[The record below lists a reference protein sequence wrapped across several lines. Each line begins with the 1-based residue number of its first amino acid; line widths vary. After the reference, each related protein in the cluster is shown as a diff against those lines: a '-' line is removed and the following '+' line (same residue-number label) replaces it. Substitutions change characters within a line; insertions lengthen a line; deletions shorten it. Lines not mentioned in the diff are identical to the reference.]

1 MRRSI
6 GLAAC
11 VLVLGLLQASCAT
24 RQQVRGQEVK
34 GLDRKLSTFAY
45 EEEGEIITLI
55 VDTWSARDRDSV
67 AYMPLEIA
75 VANTGVRSLTLSRE
89 SFTLIDSDGNRYP
102 MASPR
107 ELIEGYEFLD
117 FDRNLAELEGIV
129 FNKFSAFTRYDS
141 NFSPVR
147 EPGRVIVDKTHVPK
161 FGYIIDFIYF
171 PRPVT
176 GIANQKFELF
186 LDAPQLEDPVFVRF
200 EVK

>member
-1 MRRSI
+1 MKRSI
-6 GLAAC
+6 GLAVC
-11 VLVLGLLQASCAT
+11 VLLAGLFHASCAT
-24 RQQVRGQEVK
+24 RQEIRGQEVK

-55 VDTWSARDRDSV
+55 VDTWSARDRDPQ

-129 FNKFSAFTRYDS
+129 VNKFSAFRRYIS
-141 NFSPVR
+141 NFSPIQGT
-147 EPGRVIVDKTHVPK
+147 GRVIVDKTHVPK

-176 GIANQKFELF
+176 GILNQKFELF